1 MVREGGYAYLQWLQF
16 SVSLLSFSSQRS
28 FHNGNCSGLLNYI
41 DGTVKA
47 LFQGNE
53 GFRSF
58 NAFDLL
64 QLIV

>member
-28 FHNGNCSGLLNYI
+28 FHNGNGSGLLNYI

-47 LFQGNE
+47 LFQGNK

-64 QLIV
+64 QFIM